1 MNITVDFTVIKNLFL
16 TIPGWAVVGF
26 IGKRLYTYWENWNTS
41 KELAEYHFNASNVRE
56 KRRFFIETNG
66 QSLPPSVENEM
77 KSGIRNI
84 VSEKLIPFFITNA
97 FRKKEK
103 DKFYLVLGD
112 SGMGKTTFMIN
123 LYLRY
128 NSVFNVSRK
137 YRMRLLPFGDKGVLE
152 KIKEIKEKTDASKTI
167 LLLDAFDEYHKLL
180 PPEKPDGL
188 TDDERFRKV
197 LHEVIEAVQDFREVL
212 FTSRTQYFPNQEN
225 QIYKLEIKR
234 PGDDG
239 VHELV
244 KHYLSPFSEKDIKC
258 YLNKKYGVIP
268 FWNYRKKQV
277 AEEIVR
283 KSPDLMARPMLLS
296 YIDVFADG
304 TAEYK
309 NAYEIYEALVKGWI
323 DREAKKRED
332 ENRDPEEFKLKLRNY
347 SRQVALRLYERRK
360 EVPSYSLSRD
370 EATDIDAGLKDYQ
383 ITGQSLLTRD
393 AHHQWKFAHRS
404 ILEFFLAK
412 EAFDNPD
419 FAQKLLRDLTGLNM
433 AKQFCDENGVLLQL
447 NFVLMKGGI
456 FTMGSANTEPGHQSD
471 EAQHEVKLS
480 DFYMC
485 KYAVTVGDFRRFI
498 EESANK
504 TDAEKENKSR
514 IWSEQEHTWE
524 DMAGVN
530 WRHGV
535 SGKLRELDDYN
546 HPVIHVS
553 WNDADAY
560 CQWLSKKSGKLYR
573 LPTEAQWEYACRAGE
588 PKPFNTGDNLTTA
601 QANYN
606 GNHPYNGHDKGE
618 YRQKTVPVDH
628 FLPNA
633 CGLYNMHGSVWEWCR
648 DWYGDKFY
656 DECSAKGVV
665 ENPEGPLTGSYR
677 VIRGGCWDNYAG
689 SCRSAIRD
697 SLTPGYRGNFIG
709 FRLVFVP

>member
-1 MNITVDFTVIKNLFL
+1 MKIIVDFTVIKNVFL

-41 KELAEYHFNASNVRE
+41 NELAEYDFNASNVRE

-77 KSGIRNI
+77 KSGTRNI

-128 NSVFNVSRK
+128 NSFFNVSRK
-137 YRMRLLPFGDKGVLE
+137 YRMRLLPFSDKGVLE
-152 KIKEIKEKTDASKTI
+152 KIKAIKEKMDASKTI

-180 PPEKPDGL
+180 PPETPDGL

-225 QIYKLEIKR
+225 QIYKLEIRR

-258 YLNKKYGVIP
+258 YLKKKYGVIP

-304 TAEYK
+304 TAEY
-309 NAYEIYEALVKGWI
+309 NNTYQIYEALVKGWI
-323 DREAKKRED
+323 DREAKKREG
-332 ENRDPEEFKLKLRNY
+332 ENRDAAEFKLKLQDY
-347 SRQVALRLYERRK
+347 SSKVALRLYERRK
-360 EVPSYSLSRD
+360 EAPSYSLSRD

-393 AHHQWKFAHRS
+393 AAHQWKFAHRS

-412 EAFDNPD
+412 EALENPE
-419 FAQKLLRDLTGLNM
+419 FAQKLVRDLAGLNM
-433 AKQFCDENGVLLQL
+433 AKQFCDENGVLLRL
-447 NFVLMKGGI
+447 NFVLINGGI
-456 FTMGSANTEPGHQSD
+456 FTMGSPERETARGGD
-471 EAQHEVKLS
+471 EAQHQVKVGE
-480 DFYMC
+480 FYLC
-485 KYAVTVGDFRRFI
+485 KYSVTVKEYLEFTLETNSHYPEWMEAGSKYNVKTGGDDRYKRLGT
-498 EESANK
+498 AL
-504 TDAEKENKSR
+504 TDE
-514 IWSEQEHTWE
+514 
-524 DMAGVN
+524 
-530 WRHGV
+530 
-535 SGKLRELDDYN
+535 N
-546 HPVIHVS
+546 HPVVGVS
-553 WNDADAY
+553 WDDADAY
-560 CQWLSKKSGKLYR
+560 CKWRSGKTRQKFR
-573 LPTEAQWEYACRAGE
+573 LPTEAEWEYACRAGTST
-588 PKPFNTGDNLTTA
+588 PFNTGENLTTD
-601 QANYN
+601 QANYD
-606 GNHPYNGHDKGE
+606 GNNPYNNNPKGK
-618 YRQKTVPVDH
+618 YRSIPVAVDS
-628 FLPNA
+628 FAPNPWD
-633 CGLYNMHGSVWEWCR
+633 LYNMHGNVWEWCSDR
-648 DWYGDKFY
+648 YGDKYY
-656 DECSAKGVV
+656 D
-665 ENPEGPLTGSYR
+665 
-677 VIRGGCWDNYAG
+677 
-689 SCRSAIRD
+689 
-697 SLTPGYRGNFIG
+697 
-709 FRLVFVP
+709 